1 MERKKREIEDT
12 EDRTF
17 SHVSNLVVLRIK
29 VTKMG

>member
-1 MERKKREIEDT
+1 MEKQKTEIEDT

-17 SHVSNLVVLRIK
+17 SHASNLIVLRIK